1 MPLSVVLLGKF
12 PPTCGQV
19 SSLDLWLAAGLVRRG
34 VRLAICSDAMFPAK
48 RRVRA
53 APTSDAETALA
64 ELLPGVEIVYA
75 EHLTAKAFL
84 PFSELAYVSYLAAA
98 RETVLRHRPDVIL
111 SHYLEPYALAGDVIA
126 TEFGIPHV
134 VTHAGSDIV
143 RLAAPEP
150 IRSLYRAVLGRAA
163 FFVAKSAVARERFG
177 DVARLF
183 ASAPYVPD
191 PAYFHPAPDAAA
203 ARERLRDDPVFGFY
217 GKFVHGKNLDK
228 LIDAFRLYRRRHGK
242 GRLVLMGGDIGGGFS
257 MQTLIDQE
265 RDPGVELRDFVPAWQ
280 IPGFLNSLSCLVYTK
295 AGYRVQQH
303 AAIVMREAVACATPV
318 IATEESLAGSP
329 SDLLEHARMRLV
341 DPDGTAEEL
350 SEAMTEMIDSP
361 PQGRGWPRDLLERGH
376 AEHIDSWHRCLTEA
390 AGAAR

>member
-1 MPLSVVLLGKF
+1 MTLRVVLLGKF

-34 VRLAICSDAMFPAK
+34 VQLAVCSDAMFPAK

-53 APTSDAETALA
+53 APGADAASALD

-75 EHLTAKAFL
+75 EHLAAKAFL

-111 SHYLEPYALAGDVIA
+111 SHYLEPYALAGDLIA
-126 TEFGIPHV
+126 SELGIPHV

-163 FFVAKSAVARERFG
+163 FFVAKSKIARETFG

-183 ASAPYVPD
+183 ESAPYVPD
-191 PAYFHPAPDAAA
+191 PGYFHPAPDAGA
-203 ARERLRDDPVFGFY
+203 ARERLREDPVFGFY

-228 LIDAFRLYRRRHGK
+228 LIDAFRIYRRRHGK

-257 MQTLIDQE
+257 MQKLLETEPDAA
-265 RDPGVELRDFVPAWQ
+265 VELRDFVPPWR
-280 IPGFLNSLSCLVYTK
+280 IPHFLNSLSCLVYTK

-318 IATEESLAGSP
+318 IATQESLAGSP

-341 DPDGTAEEL
+341 DPDGTAEDL
-350 SEAMTEMIDSP
+350 SEVMAEMIANP
-361 PQGRGWPRDLLERGH
+361 PDGKGWPRELLERGYAAH
-376 AEHIDSWHRCLTEA
+376 VDSWHRCLTEA